1 MMSDNAYPFSKVSD
15 FPVVKR
21 EVYRKKRRQKS
32 VMKDQCCCA
41 RQNVKMSEA

>member
-1 MMSDNAYPFSKVSD
+1 MSDNAHPFSKVSV

-21 EVYRKKRRQKS
+21 VVYRKKRRQKS

-41 RQNVKMSEA
+41 QQNVEMPEA